1 MATQL
6 SPQLKD
12 LLDSKTFVTIA
23 TLQPDGSP
31 QLSPVWVT
39 RDGDDVLISTTED
52 RRKTANLVR
61 DPRVTVMVNP
71 ADQPYTY
78 AEIRGVAELIP
89 DPEGELIDQL
99 ALKYVGKKY
108 ADFNATAGQD
118 APRVIVRI
126 TPRKVVGQGLA

>member
-12 LLDSKTFVTIA
+12 LLDSKTFVTMA

>member
-1 MATQL
+1 M
-6 SPQLKD
+6 
-12 LLDSKTFVTIA
+12 A